1 MNSHFRCECF
11 VCCFVWGGVG
21 GGGLLVKH
29 HIRPLLLQAILV
41 TSGIIWQVSIIDYII
56 ILKEVVELIFDF
68 CI

>member
-1 MNSHFRCECF
+1 MNALF
-11 VCCFVWGGVG
+11 VVLFWGGSG
-21 GGGLLVKH
+21 WGGLVVKH
-29 HIRPLLLQAILV
+29 HIHPLLLQAILV

>member
-1 MNSHFRCECF
+1 MLCF
-11 VCCFVWGGVG
+11 LFCLGESRL
-21 GGGLLVKH
+21 GGGLVVKH

-41 TSGIIWQVSIIDYII
+41 TSGIMWQVSIIDYII